1 MTLHIPPPFP
11 FTGIR
16 ITMSRHRLI
25 SIDATVVA
33 AVVSALVLISAI
45 SPAADELT
53 NSAKQ
58 NLPNSIAFNRDIR
71 PILADHCFACHG
83 PDQNKREAELRLD
96 TQSGLIGT
104 ADAPAVVVANDLNAS
119 KLFLRISAADQD
131 KRMPPAEFSK
141 PLSDRQKELI
151 RLWIDQ
157 GAKWE
162 GHWSFQPIRGFPIPA
177 IDDHA
182 PIGFAKNEIDA
193 FTLREMKSHGLNPAP
208 VADRRTLVRRLS
220 FDLTG
225 LPPEPELVE
234 RFERDNAPSA
244 YERLVDDFLASPHF
258 GERMAMWWLDLVRY
272 ADSVGYHGDQ
282 PVSVS
287 PFRDYVIQ
295 AFNANKPYDEFTRE
309 QLAGDL
315 LPNPTRQQRIAS
327 GYNRL
332 GMMSA
337 EGGVQPK
344 EYLSKYIA
352 ERVRNLGGTWMG
364 ITLGCCECHD
374 HKYDP
379 FSTEEFYRLEAFF
392 ADIDEQ
398 GLYAGNKW
406 GNEMAVPTDEQAEQ
420 LRRLE
425 SQIAELKR
433 SLDTQTDE
441 LQIAQQNWEK
451 SAVLWELPKP
461 LSMVSAGGATVQLQP
476 DGSVLASGTKPDKD
490 TYTLEFNAPAQGIR
504 ALRLEVL
511 PDESLP
517 KKGPGRANSG
527 NFVLTE
533 FKAMLVKEAHASQT
547 TKIELKQATATHEQ
561 TTGAKS
567 QTGEKWSVQ
576 SAIDGDLS
584 GTSNGWSILDQVGK
598 PHSAV
603 FQSPDSPIEC
613 SGHTLVVVLE
623 HQHEKAA
630 HTLGRFRISYTTSTG
645 PVKAGEG
652 LDGEL
657 AKIVTT
663 PVAQRSLEEQNKIA
677 AHYRSIA
684 PSLASERERIA
695 ELLKQKDSL
704 TSQVTTTLVTATV
717 APRKI
722 QVLHRGNWMDES
734 GAVVD
739 PGFPKVL
746 GTTPGSDRRLNR
758 LDLADWIVSREHPL
772 TARVAV
778 NRFWKLFFGAGLSP
792 RLDDFGSQGQWP
804 THPELLDTLSAKF
817 IHSSWNIKELIKKMV
832 MSGTYRQSSKVSAE
846 AQQSDPFNHWLSH
859 QARFRLDAEMVRDNA
874 LAVSG
879 LLVDDVGGASVKPY
893 QPPGYWAYLNFPQRE
908 WENGKSRQLFRRG
921 LYTHWQRQYLHPALQ
936 AFDAPSREECT
947 AERTRSNTPL
957 QSLVLLND
965 PSFVEAA
972 RVLAERVLSEAQADD
987 AERIAWMF
995 RRTLSRAPSEEES
1008 NILLNLL
1015 SKHRT
1020 EYGSAADAAKSLLS
1034 IGEKQ
1039 VTQDLEPVELAAWT
1053 SVTRVVFNLH
1063 ETVTR
1068 N

>member
-1 MTLHIPPPFP
+1 
-11 FTGIR
+11 
-16 ITMSRHRLI
+16 MSRHRLI

-193 FTLREMKSHGLNPAP
+193 FTLREMKSHDLNPAP

-352 ERVRNLGGTWMG
+352 ERVRNLGGTW
-364 ITLGCCECHD
+364 
-374 HKYDP
+374 
-379 FSTEEFYRLEAFF
+379 
-392 ADIDEQ
+392 ID
-398 GLYAGNKW
+398 
-406 GNEMAVPTDEQAEQ
+406 
-420 LRRLE
+420 R
-425 SQIAELKR
+425 
-433 SLDTQTDE
+433 
-441 LQIAQQNWEK
+441 K
-451 SAVLWELPKP
+451 S
-461 LSMVSAGGATVQLQP
+461 
-476 DGSVLASGTKPDKD
+476 
-490 TYTLEFNAPAQGIR
+490 
-504 ALRLEVL
+504 
-511 PDESLP
+511 
-517 KKGPGRANSG
+517 
-527 NFVLTE
+527 
-533 FKAMLVKEAHASQT
+533 
-547 TKIELKQATATHEQ
+547 
-561 TTGAKS
+561 
-567 QTGEKWSVQ
+567 
-576 SAIDGDLS
+576 
-584 GTSNGWSILDQVGK
+584 
-598 PHSAV
+598 
-603 FQSPDSPIEC
+603 
-613 SGHTLVVVLE
+613 VV
-623 HQHEKAA
+623 
-630 HTLGRFRISYTTSTG
+630 
-645 PVKAGEG
+645 
-652 LDGEL
+652 
-657 AKIVTT
+657 
-663 PVAQRSLEEQNKIA
+663 
-677 AHYRSIA
+677 
-684 PSLASERERIA
+684 
-695 ELLKQKDSL
+695 
-704 TSQVTTTLVTATV
+704 
-717 APRKI
+717 
-722 QVLHRGNWMDES
+722 
-734 GAVVD
+734 
-739 PGFPKVL
+739 
-746 GTTPGSDRRLNR
+746 
-758 LDLADWIVSREHPL
+758 
-772 TARVAV
+772 
-778 NRFWKLFFGAGLSP
+778 
-792 RLDDFGSQGQWP
+792 
-804 THPELLDTLSAKF
+804 
-817 IHSSWNIKELIKKMV
+817 
-832 MSGTYRQSSKVSAE
+832 
-846 AQQSDPFNHWLSH
+846 
-859 QARFRLDAEMVRDNA
+859 
-874 LAVSG
+874 
-879 LLVDDVGGASVKPY
+879 
-893 QPPGYWAYLNFPQRE
+893 
-908 WENGKSRQLFRRG
+908 
-921 LYTHWQRQYLHPALQ
+921 
-936 AFDAPSREECT
+936 
-947 AERTRSNTPL
+947 
-957 QSLVLLND
+957 
-965 PSFVEAA
+965 
-972 RVLAERVLSEAQADD
+972 
-987 AERIAWMF
+987 
-995 RRTLSRAPSEEES
+995 
-1008 NILLNLL
+1008 
-1015 SKHRT
+1015 
-1020 EYGSAADAAKSLLS
+1020 
-1034 IGEKQ
+1034 
-1039 VTQDLEPVELAAWT
+1039 
-1053 SVTRVVFNLH
+1053 
-1063 ETVTR
+1063 
-1068 N
+1068 